1 MMTDGLMP
9 TTPLQTWLHRIPAG
23 FKLAAMV
30 LASLLLLPV
39 DDWRILAGALAMVLA
54 IYAGFG
60 RAGMARLALLRPLVP
75 LLVIVGGVQA
85 FSSGWHAG
93 AVVSLRLLTLLL
105 LADLVSMTTP
115 MSALM
120 AVLAPV
126 FGLLRPLGVNPRKM
140 ALAVALVLRF
150 VPVLLTRWRAR
161 EEAWKARTHRR
172 VPVRLVAVFLADIL
186 QLADRVAESLD
197 ARGFDAAATERQH
210 KPS

>member
-1 MMTDGLMP
+1 MMTDGLAP
-9 TTPLQTWLHRIPAG
+9 KTWLHRVPAG
-23 FKLAAMV
+23 FKLAG
-30 LASLLLLPV
+30 LALFSLLLLPV
-39 DDWRILAGALAMVLA
+39 DDWRILAGVLA
-54 IYAGFG
+54 VVLVIYAGFG
-60 RAGMARLALLRPLVP
+60 RAGLARLALLRPLIP
-75 LLVIVGGVQA
+75 LLVIVGCVQA

-93 AVVSLRLLTLLL
+93 VVISLRLLTMLL
-105 LADLVSMTTP
+105 LADLVSMTTT

-120 AVLAPV
+120 DVLAPV
-126 FGLLRPLGVNPRKM
+126 FNLLRPLGINPRKM

-197 ARGFDAAATERQH
+197 ARGFDTATADRQR
-210 KPS
+210 KR

>member
-1 MMTDGLMP
+1 MMTDGLAP
-9 TTPLQTWLHRIPAG
+9 KTWLHRVPAG
-23 FKLAAMV
+23 FKLAG
-30 LASLLLLPV
+30 LALFSLLLLPV
-39 DDWRILAGALAMVLA
+39 DDWRILAGVLAMALA

-60 RAGMARLALLRPLVP
+60 RAGFARLSLLRPLVP

-85 FSSGWHAG
+85 LSGGWHAG
-93 AVVSLRLLTLLL
+93 AVVSLRLLAMLL
-105 LADLVSMTTP
+105 LADLVSMTTT

-120 AVLAPV
+120 DVLAPL
-126 FGLLRPLGVNPRKM
+126 FNLLRPLGVNPRKM

-197 ARGFDAAATERQH
+197 ARGFDTAAADRQR
-210 KPS
+210 KLS

>member
-1 MMTDGLMP
+1 MMTDGLAP
-9 TTPLQTWLHRIPAG
+9 ETWLHRVPAG
-23 FKLAAMV
+23 FKLAG
-30 LASLLLLPV
+30 LALFSLLLLPV
-39 DDWRILAGALAMVLA
+39 DDWRILAGVLAMVLA

-60 RAGMARLALLRPLVP
+60 RAGFARLALLRPLIP

-85 FSSGWHAG
+85 LSGGWHAG
-93 AVVSLRLLTLLL
+93 AVISLRLLAMLL
-105 LADLVSMTTP
+105 LADLVSMTTT

-120 AVLAPV
+120 DVLAPV
-126 FGLLRPLGVNPRKM
+126 FNLLRPLGVNPRKM

-197 ARGFDAAATERQH
+197 ARGFDTAIADRRR
-210 KPS
+210 KR